1 MTDDAFYW
9 WWMTQF
15 SQLFVFASV
24 WTYQIGAV
32 VV

>member
-15 SQLFVFASV
+15 SQLFVFATV
-24 WTYQIGAV
+24 WLGQIGAL
-32 VV
+32 